1 LARFHPKWDISPI
14 LSAAALWRS
23 KCLVGDESL
32 FQNGSELVWSR
43 TNAETLRSDF
53 VDRPDLGNGTFL
65 EKLKTQLASSGAG
78 AQRLAAEMLW
88 VLLLFQSNVTSA
100 KKREVVSTIW
110 SWSGAPIP
118 QTSLLND
125 DVLRGI
131 GSTGQAFNSFRWK
144 ELALLIGL
152 TIASKQMTV
161 DERRKLFGD
170 PWACGEWIEDLPRD
184 GYRQLPNMLRYML
197 FPDDIERIT
206 VLDQKAQIVRSLA
219 PDLLVNLSKD
229 RDTDLD
235 RALKQLRE
243 RIEAK
248 RAGKPFDF
256 YQPEF
261 EAQWRTVSAW
271 LLSWN
276 PGQWTWENFDADR
289 RATAQ
294 GKPIEMEWRCSSTK
308 PEPGH
313 SVFLFRAGTPPRG
326 LVARGR
332 VLSASFD
339 APHFDPESAKA
350 GKTAKYIR
358 VAYDD
363 IRDVQRDPFI
373 TVETLTDAY
382 PAQKWSP
389 YGSGIEI
396 RPKALEAVEALWSQL
411 PAIVDP
417 VDPPPP
423 PVDPRIYSLDDAMK
437 GVFVDRLVFERI
449 LAIWRSKKNLILQ
462 GAPGTGKSFV
472 ARRLAYALIR
482 ARDDLRIESVQF
494 HQSYGY
500 EDFVQGYRPTGA
512 GGFELRDG
520 SFYAFCRRAAAAP
533 DNDHVFIIDEINR
546 GNLSKIFGE
555 MMLLIEKD
563 KRRPEWGAR
572 LTYAGD
578 DQPRFHVP
586 DNVWIIGMM
595 NTADRSLSV
604 VDYALRRRFAF
615 VTLAPAFENPDFN
628 KWLANSGVG
637 DAERNR
643 LIIRLT
649 ELNAAI
655 SADTINLGPGFRIGH
670 SFFVP
675 SENEAVG
682 DGWFERVIDTEIR
695 PLLEEYWFDAPE
707 KVEHWYTRLLA
718 P

>member
-1 LARFHPKWDISPI
+1 
-14 LSAAALWRS
+14 
-23 KCLVGDESL
+23 
-32 FQNGSELVWSR
+32 
-43 TNAETLRSDF
+43 
-53 VDRPDLGNGTFL
+53 
-65 EKLKTQLASSGAG
+65 
-78 AQRLAAEMLW
+78 MLW